1 MNNWSIRA
9 RVLTLALVPLLIAV
23 ITLSV
28 VYISARVGEIE
39 HSLDSRGQAMIN
51 QLAPACEYGIF
62 AEDKPALQ
70 RLISGALQEED
81 VVSATV
87 YDADGKALV
96 SLAGANAGSHQ
107 VVVFSKPVYLSSI
120 GFESLRDFVASEDAA
135 QRNPK
140 ENAYIGRVE
149 LTLSTEAMMQH
160 QRDVI
165 FTGVAIATFL
175 LIATLL
181 IARYIARGITYPITH
196 LTHAVNNISDGRL
209 DYRVGVRSGGELGAL
224 EAGINAMVSSLEEAE
239 KENQQRYQTLFNFSG
254 DAVFLLF
261 EGQIVDC
268 NAQALR
274 LFGLGYGELAGQQ
287 LSTFL
292 QSAEE
297 GEEEL
302 RKLLDQKSPQCV
314 HDDVDMY
321 EVVFLNGYK
330 EAVDA
335 EVCAV
340 PTEIY
345 KQKHLLVLARDI
357 TERKKAQQKLERQA
371 NYDAVTGLP
380 NRILAQDRLMQA
392 MKSARRKEV
401 SVGVMFIDIDR
412 FKNVNDTMGHAVGD
426 LLLIEIAQR
435 LRKVVRDVDTVARLG
450 GDEFLI
456 VLKEIS
462 AADDAEQVAKKVI
475 GAMNEAFVLEGKEV
489 YLGASIGITLFP
501 QDGDDHHE
509 LLRNSDAAM
518 YKSKNEG
525 RNTYRFF
532 TSDIGSQASYYMEM
546 ETHLRRVIARGELS
560 VHYQPQIDIASNKMV
575 GAEALLRWNS
585 PVLGEVDVE
594 RFIPVAEDTGLI
606 VEIGA
611 WVLARV
617 CEDLTEWQMRGLPQV
632 RVAVNISTRQLKEQ
646 GFVDQV
652 KAIVAK
658 HHIAPDSLELEI
670 TESLLLENAAM
681 SAHILEQLKRLGF
694 RLSLDDFGV
703 GYSSLSYLKRYPF
716 DALKIDRSFIRDINH
731 DPDAAALSSAIV
743 AIGDSLGMDVVGEG
757 VEEQAHLDMLSKQGA
772 TIAQGFLISRPLEK
786 SVFEAYLL
794 EAKVEEEALAEA

>member
-1 MNNWSIRA
+1 MNNWSIRS

-23 ITLSV
+23 VTLSV
-28 VYISARVGEIE
+28 VYISARVGEID
-39 HSLDSRGQAMIN
+39 HSLQSRGQAIVN
-51 QLAPACEYGIF
+51 QLAAGCEYGLF
-62 AEDKPALQ
+62 AQDRPALQ
-70 RLISGALQEED
+70 NLAAAALKEED
-81 VVSATV
+81 VVSVTV
-87 YDADGKALV
+87 FD
-96 SLAGANAGSHQ
+96 LAGQPMVALADSDAGLHHTIA
-107 VVVFSKPVYLSSI
+107 FSKPVYLLNS
-120 GFESLRDFVASEDAA
+120 GFRQQRKFVATEANDVLEPEG
-135 QRNPK
+135 RH
-140 ENAYIGRVE
+140 IGRVE
-149 LTLSTEAMMQH
+149 LALSTEAMQQQ
-160 QRDVI
+160 QRDII
-165 FTGVAIATFL
+165 FAGIAISTFL
-175 LIATLL
+175 FIATLL

-287 LSTFL
+287 LSDFL
-292 QSAEE
+292 HSATE
-297 GEEEL
+297 GEMEL
-302 RKLLDQKSPQCV
+302 RKLFDQKSPQCV
-314 HDDVDMY
+314 HDDVEMY
-321 EVVFLNGYK
+321 EVIFLNGYK
-330 EAVDA
+330 EQVDA

-345 KQKHLLVLARDI
+345 RQKHLLVLARDI

-380 NRILAQDRLMQA
+380 NRILAQDRLVQA
-392 MKSARRKEV
+392 IKSAQRKEV

-462 AADDAEQVAKKVI
+462 TADDAERVAKKVL
-475 GAMNEAFVLEGKEV
+475 AVMSEAFVLEGKEV

-501 QDGDDHHE
+501 QDSDDHHE

-518 YKSKNEG
+518 YKAKNEG

-532 TSDIGSQASYYMEM
+532 TSEIGNQASYYMEM
-546 ETHLRRVIARGELS
+546 ETHLRRVIAKGELS
-560 VHYQPQIDIASNKMV
+560 VHYQPQIDMVTKRMV
-575 GAEALLRWNS
+575 GAEALLRWHS

-611 WVLARV
+611 WVLEKV
-617 CEDLTEWQMRGLPQV
+617 CNDIVQWQAQGLAPV
-632 RVAVNISTRQLKEQ
+632 RIAVNISTRQLKEPN
-646 GFVDQV
+646 FIEQV
-652 KAIVAK
+652 QAIVEK
-658 HHIAPDSLELEI
+658 KQVSPDSLELEI

-703 GYSSLSYLKRYPF
+703 GYSSLSYLRRYPF

-731 DPDAAALSSAIV
+731 DSDAAALSSAIV
-743 AIGDSLGMDVVGEG
+743 AIGESLGMDVVGEG
-757 VEEQAHLDMLSKQGA
+757 VEEQAHFDVLSQQGA
-772 TIAQGFLISRPLEK
+772 TIAQGFLISRPLDK
-786 SVFEAYLL
+786 RAFELYLRSMV
-794 EAKVEEEALAEA
+794 VEEGGALAEA